1 MNNKKRIDYAKVAE
15 VASNNLSER
24 NAVKMLAAM
33 GIKISNA
40 AYHKFKSEQSYVADT
55 EEDSKVSTAEDSKVS
70 TSENSK
76 VSTSDSLTIQYGVFT
91 LRAYSHVH
99 RDYRKDGL
107 SKENLYEVVGGG
119 QYKCLEDYQFTDL
132 FQLQMAKI
140 NPRYIYNWRV
150 RRCILNY

>member
-55 EEDSKVSTAEDSKVS
+55 EEDSKVS

-150 RRCILNY
+150 GRCILNY

>member
-55 EEDSKVSTAEDSKVS
+55 EEDSKVSTAED
-70 TSENSK
+70 SK